1 MRTKTSNM
9 SSSLKID
16 TISST
21 NLNIPSVKNLKLF
34 PTNCNEISLITV
46 TSPYATTTLSATTT
60 TPAKEMSQQQPLI
73 HNYTADSCDLMSPPL
88 SANAQEHFR
97 TPFCNLKRI
106 EGNSLTYNHFIS
118 AEAHFPDFSQLTFA
132 ASETPNFLFSE
143 SQTNLPTVISFLE
156 DDERQSPG
164 DDSIKSESM
173 QIGQEP
179 PSSYQCQKL
188 NRADVFRF
196 EPEHIARLTASCQ
209 FEENNTNATVS
220 FMQQQQTPYTAQ
232 TTTATTETSSA
243 EFDSFNS
250 GTQMQQPSAEDHT
263 MIGTSDYLNLDIE
276 YFNYD
281 EINCQSKNQSPCSTP
296 PLDPWMNINPSEA
309 LQQPSRQDS
318 PKLIN
323 TSYDYHYHQQQT
335 LDDIKHANHL
345 KTKLPS
351 MMSTFGTPKYEPL
364 SSFATSS
371 DMSQSSLYHHQ
382 NQTHQQHQEQSC
394 PHVFNQRG
402 NASLTYQYEQNFL
415 TTPSYSEELDNCNL
429 LNMDKPNRDHKIIWT
444 IDELDEI
451 NEELINET
459 ARLTPKSISFDPV
472 SYLCDNDNNVSHTDE
487 DEENGNDYMQ
497 KVKKI
502 DNDSEDND
510 DVFITTK
517 PKTIKTKRRRFD
529 SQSSV
534 TSASSVGL
542 TGVSSSSSISTK
554 DANGAPLPPMICR
567 WSECYEEF
575 PNQKDFVAHIEKCH
589 VDVKRGEDFSCF
601 WLDCPRRYKPFNA
614 RYKLLIHMRV
624 HSGEKPNECPFPSCN
639 KAFSRLENL
648 KIHQRSHTGER
659 PYGCQYEGCLKAF
672 SNSSDRAKHQRT
684 HYDTA
689 SIRKLERIETDA
701 YRNVYACMGVHM
713 NLRQSFTSHKMQKE
727 AFKTKAKEPMYCAC
741 EHGKDYVYAR
751 LHRELNNP
759 LKPYA
764 CQVPGCTK
772 RYTDPS
778 SLRKHVKNHTLRN
791 ANGQLIRRKSSSNVA
806 KKTVDPNNATK
817 TRRHSESS
825 IVQGQTAMNIND
837 LTRKLKQNT
846 YKPRSNSCSETTNFP
861 SSAVLLNN
869 TYENEQKLL
878 NVLTDSQ
885 TNTNKT
891 KALSSALPALSL
903 PPSPAGVVSINR
915 NSMNFNELSNCIV
928 TIEHKQYQNCNESD
942 NNNGCDNNRIT
953 IIDTNCR
960 SNGNEHE
967 SINQLNEFQQ
977 LMQVTVNDQTNLIN
991 NIKMTTTAA
1000 NGQLTTA
1007 SVESLN
1013 CKNKYTM
1020 SATNTT
1026 TNSISNKYRNNHFTT
1041 NTATIA
1047 TTTTANKV
1055 NTTTTTTTTT
1065 CAGTNTSNTLSNL
1078 SNDNNNAH
1086 EFVSFEYV
1094 KKLLS
1099 ETFDYMDEDGGDDDN
1114 DDENNILMKA
1124 MTTNDSVRSTSIVA
1138 TADVINDIK
1147 QSRGT
1152 KTTLSINEIS
1162 NISDKIISHD
1172 HVDQEFVNNFDM
1184 NYLPTFM

>member
-1 MRTKTSNM
+1 MKTKTSNM

-16 TISST
+16 TVSSS

-34 PTNCNEISLITV
+34 PTNCNDISLITV
-46 TSPYATTTLSATTT
+46 TSPYTTTTTLSSTTT
-60 TPAKEMSQQQPLI
+60 TSSEPMSQQQPSI

-97 TPFCNLKRI
+97 TPLCNLKRI

-118 AEAHFPDFSQLTFA
+118 AEPHFPDFSQLTFA
-132 ASETPNFLFSE
+132 ASETPNFVFTD

-156 DDERQSPG
+156 DDENHQSPG
-164 DDSIKSESM
+164 DGLIKSESM

-188 NRADVFRF
+188 NRADVF
-196 EPEHIARLTASCQ
+196 H
-209 FEENNTNATVS
+209 
-220 FMQQQQTPYTAQ
+220 
-232 TTTATTETSSA
+232 
-243 EFDSFNS
+243 
-250 GTQMQQPSAEDHT
+250 
-263 MIGTSDYLNLDIE
+263 
-276 YFNYD
+276 
-281 EINCQSKNQSPCSTP
+281 
-296 PLDPWMNINPSEA
+296 PWMNINSSEA
-309 LQQPSRQDS
+309 SQQPSRQDS

-335 LDDIKHANHL
+335 LDDIKHADHHL

-364 SSFATSS
+364 SSFAASG
-371 DMSQSSLYHHQ
+371 DMSQSSLYHHHHHHHHHQ
-382 NQTHQQHQEQSC
+382 NQTHQHPHQHQEQSC
-394 PHVFNQRG
+394 SHIFNQRG
-402 NASLTYQYEQNFL
+402 SSSLTYQYEQNFL
-415 TTPSYSEELDNCNL
+415 TTTPPSYSEDLDNCNL

-451 NEELINET
+451 NEEFINET
-459 ARLTPKSISFDPV
+459 ARLTPKSISFDPGN
-472 SYLCDNDNNVSHTDE
+472 YLCDNDNNVSHTDE
-487 DEENGNDYMQ
+487 DDENANDYLHNA
-497 KVKKI
+497 KKI

-534 TSASSVGL
+534 TSASSAGL
-542 TGVSSSSSISTK
+542 IADSSSSSVSLK

-575 PNQKDFVAHIEKCH
+575 PNQKEFVAHIEKCH

-684 HYDTA
+684 HYDT
-689 SIRKLERIETDA
+689 
-701 YRNVYACMGVHM
+701 
-713 NLRQSFTSHKMQKE
+713 
-727 AFKTKAKEPMYCAC
+727 
-741 EHGKDYVYAR
+741 
-751 LHRELNNP
+751 
-759 LKPYA
+759 KPYA

-791 ANGQLIRRKSSSNVA
+791 ANGQLIRRKSSSNVP
-806 KKTVDPNNATK
+806 KKSVDPNNATK

-861 SSAVLLNN
+861 SSALLLNN
-869 TYENEQKLL
+869 TYENERKLL
-878 NVLTDSQ
+878 NVVSDSQ
-885 TNTNKT
+885 ANANNA

-903 PPSPAGVVSINR
+903 PSSPAGIVSINR

-942 NNNGCDNNRIT
+942 NNNGSDNNRIT

-977 LMQVTVNDQTNLIN
+977 LMQVTANNQTNLIN
-991 NIKMTTTAA
+991 NIKMTATTA
-1000 NGQLTTA
+1000 NGQLATA

-1026 TNSISNKYRNNHFTT
+1026 TNSISNKYRNNHLTT

-1047 TTTTANKV
+1047 TTTTANNKV
-1055 NTTTTTTTTT
+1055 NSTATTTTTTT
-1065 CAGTNTSNTLSNL
+1065 CAATNTSNTLSNL
-1078 SNDNNNAH
+1078 TNDNNNAH

-1099 ETFDYMDEDGGDDDN
+1099 ETFDYMDEDGGDDDDNN
-1114 DDENNILMKA
+1114 DDDNILMKS
-1124 MTTNDSVRSTSIVA
+1124 MTANDSVRSTSIVA
-1138 TADVINDIK
+1138 TADAINDIK
-1147 QSRGT
+1147 QTKGA

-1162 NISDKIISHD
+1162 NISDKITSHD

>member
-1 MRTKTSNM
+1 MKTKTSNM

-16 TISST
+16 TVVSSS

-34 PTNCNEISLITV
+34 PTNCNDISLITV
-46 TSPYATTTLSATTT
+46 TSPYTTTTTLSSTTT
-60 TPAKEMSQQQPLI
+60 TSSEPMSQQQPSI

-97 TPFCNLKRI
+97 TPLCNLKRI

-118 AEAHFPDFSQLTFA
+118 AEPHFPDFSQLTFA
-132 ASETPNFLFSE
+132 ASETPNFLFTD

-156 DDERQSPG
+156 DDENHQSPG
-164 DDSIKSESM
+164 DGLIKSESM

-220 FMQQQQTPYTAQ
+220 FMQQRMPYNAQ
-232 TTTATTETSSA
+232 TTTTPTTTTAAATTTSA
-243 EFDSFNS
+243 EFDSFSS

-296 PLDPWMNINPSEA
+296 PLDPWMNINSSEA
-309 LQQPSRQDS
+309 SQQPSRQDS

-335 LDDIKHANHL
+335 LDDIKHADHHL

-364 SSFATSS
+364 SSFAASG
-371 DMSQSSLYHHQ
+371 DMSQSSLYHHHHHHHHQ
-382 NQTHQQHQEQSC
+382 NQTHQHPHQHQEQSC
-394 PHVFNQRG
+394 SHIFNQRG
-402 NASLTYQYEQNFL
+402 SSSLTYQYEQNFL
-415 TTPSYSEELDNCNL
+415 TTTPSYSEELDNCNL

-451 NEELINET
+451 NEEFINET
-459 ARLTPKSISFDPV
+459 ARLTPKSISFDPGN
-472 SYLCDNDNNVSHTDE
+472 YLCDNDNNVSHTDE
-487 DEENGNDYMQ
+487 DDENANDYLHNA
-497 KVKKI
+497 KKI

-529 SQSSV
+529 SQSSA
-534 TSASSVGL
+534 TSASSAGL
-542 TGVSSSSSISTK
+542 IADSSSSSVSLK

-575 PNQKDFVAHIEKCH
+575 PNQKEFVAHIEKCH

-684 HYDTA
+684 HYDT
-689 SIRKLERIETDA
+689 
-701 YRNVYACMGVHM
+701 
-713 NLRQSFTSHKMQKE
+713 
-727 AFKTKAKEPMYCAC
+727 
-741 EHGKDYVYAR
+741 
-751 LHRELNNP
+751 
-759 LKPYA
+759 KPYA

-791 ANGQLIRRKSSSNVA
+791 ANGQLIRRKSSSNVP
-806 KKTVDPNNATK
+806 KKSVDPNNATK

-861 SSAVLLNN
+861 SSALLLNN
-869 TYENEQKLL
+869 TYENERKLL
-878 NVLTDSQ
+878 NVVSDSQ
-885 TNTNKT
+885 ANANNA

-903 PPSPAGVVSINR
+903 PSSPAGIVSINR

-942 NNNGCDNNRIT
+942 NNNGSDNNRIT

-977 LMQVTVNDQTNLIN
+977 LMQVTANNQTNLIN
-991 NIKMTTTAA
+991 NIKMTATTA
-1000 NGQLTTA
+1000 NGQLATA

-1026 TNSISNKYRNNHFTT
+1026 TNSISNKYRNNHLTT

-1047 TTTTANKV
+1047 TTTTANNKV
-1055 NTTTTTTTTT
+1055 NSTATTTTTTT
-1065 CAGTNTSNTLSNL
+1065 CAATNTSNTLSNL
-1078 SNDNNNAH
+1078 TNDNNNAH

-1099 ETFDYMDEDGGDDDN
+1099 ETFDYMDEDGGDDDDNN
-1114 DDENNILMKA
+1114 DDDNILMKS
-1124 MTTNDSVRSTSIVA
+1124 MTANDSVRSTSIVA
-1138 TADVINDIK
+1138 TADAINDIK
-1147 QSRGT
+1147 QTKGA

-1162 NISDKIISHD
+1162 NISDKITSHD

>member
-16 TISST
+16 TISSS

-60 TPAKEMSQQQPLI
+60 TPAEPMSQQQPLI

-97 TPFCNLKRI
+97 TPLCNLKRI

-220 FMQQQQTPYTAQ
+220 FMQQQQMPYTAQ
-232 TTTATTETSSA
+232 TTTTTTTATTATTATSSA
-243 EFDSFNS
+243 EFVDSFNS

-296 PLDPWMNINPSEA
+296 PLDPWMNINSSET

-364 SSFATSS
+364 SSFAASS
-371 DMSQSSLYHHQ
+371 DMSQSSLYHHHQ
-382 NQTHQQHQEQSC
+382 NQTHQQHEEQSC

-402 NASLTYQYEQNFL
+402 SASLTYQYEQNFL
-415 TTPSYSEELDNCNL
+415 TTPSYAEELDNCNL

-459 ARLTPKSISFDPV
+459 ARLTPKSINFDPV

-487 DEENGNDYMQ
+487 DEENGNDYLQ
-497 KVKKI
+497 KAKKI

-542 TGVSSSSSISTK
+542 IGVSSSCSISTK
-554 DANGAPLPPMICR
+554 DANGALLPPMICR

-575 PNQKDFVAHIEKCH
+575 PNQKDF
-589 VDVKRGEDFSCF
+589 
-601 WLDCPRRYKPFNA
+601 
-614 RYKLLIHMRV
+614 
-624 HSGEKPNECPFPSCN
+624 
-639 KAFSRLENL
+639 
-648 KIHQRSHTGER
+648 
-659 PYGCQYEGCLKAF
+659 
-672 SNSSDRAKHQRT
+672 
-684 HYDTA
+684 
-689 SIRKLERIETDA
+689 
-701 YRNVYACMGVHM
+701 
-713 NLRQSFTSHKMQKE
+713 
-727 AFKTKAKEPMYCAC
+727 
-741 EHGKDYVYAR
+741 
-751 LHRELNNP
+751 
-759 LKPYA
+759 
-764 CQVPGCTK
+764 
-772 RYTDPS
+772 
-778 SLRKHVKNHTLRN
+778 
-791 ANGQLIRRKSSSNVA
+791 
-806 KKTVDPNNATK
+806 KTVDPNNATK

-861 SSAVLLNN
+861 SSTVLLNN

-885 TNTNKT
+885 TNTNTKA

-928 TIEHKQYQNCNESD
+928 TIEHKQYQNCNESG

-977 LMQVTVNDQTNLIN
+977 LMQVTVNNQTNLIN

-1055 NTTTTTTTTT
+1055 NATTTTTTTT

-1114 DDENNILMKA
+1114 DDENNILMKS

-1138 TADVINDIK
+1138 TADVINDNDK